1 MPETFTFNTL
11 AVRDV
16 RNKFDESTQNKQF
29 LIQILEENI
38 KWNDEIKNSLLKEI
52 KDLTNK
58 KNFKTLF
65 AYIHQLSNIN
75 VSLNGSLA
83 DRKLDDLKQS
93 LTSLLYGFEEF
104 ILYYKNW
111 TNVHHPSWKQNS
123 QQGIYTFKYAEKNS
137 SLKVDNNLPQTIINP
152 DDNISDYSDNEEHK
166 DHELRMI
173 PEESLS
179 QLMSYMKSSY
189 QAIAEYKAGIQ
200 QLTASVQELRTENQ
214 LLKTV
219 QNNNLEKQQKEMN
232 SLLLELKNIRSH
244 PETTGVHFQS
254 TALPDN
260 CAIPTST
267 QFENE
272 DFQEKADPDSK
283 LVKILSQLLIRNES
297 TVNNTSLFRNSI
309 PKEFEPK
316 TPFLNYQ
323 WFVTLESSLK
333 DNQGLNLS
341 KRLELLKRL
350 VVKNTNGWL
359 QFEEEIASF
368 RTWTEVRD
376 EFFEKFVTTK
386 QLARRVFEEKFIEEG
401 QSPEHFLYELRLLAD
416 VAGMT
421 CNPNYKTILR
431 DRFLYGLQN
440 ATAFQFYYLH
450 KEMFPDVNA
459 VLKQFRSSGRLRKD
473 NLNELKPSKG
483 EEFSLTRNTINFAG
497 SSRGSRKQF
506 STPSRLSKPDK
517 EARKKYQGITRRLE
531 Q

>member
-1 MPETFTFNTL
+1 MPESLIFNTL

-309 PKEFEPK
+309 PM
-316 TPFLNYQ
+316 
-323 WFVTLESSLK
+323 W
-333 DNQGLNLS
+333 
-341 KRLELLKRL
+341 
-350 VVKNTNGWL
+350 
-359 QFEEEIASF
+359 
-368 RTWTEVRD
+368 
-376 EFFEKFVTTK
+376 
-386 QLARRVFEEKFIEEG
+386 
-401 QSPEHFLYELRLLAD
+401 
-416 VAGMT
+416 
-421 CNPNYKTILR
+421 
-431 DRFLYGLQN
+431 
-440 ATAFQFYYLH
+440 
-450 KEMFPDVNA
+450 
-459 VLKQFRSSGRLRKD
+459 
-473 NLNELKPSKG
+473 
-483 EEFSLTRNTINFAG
+483 
-497 SSRGSRKQF
+497 
-506 STPSRLSKPDK
+506 
-517 EARKKYQGITRRLE
+517 
-531 Q
+531 

>member
-1 MPETFTFNTL
+1 M
-11 AVRDV
+11 D
-16 RNKFDESTQNKQF
+16 
-29 LIQILEENI
+29 
-38 KWNDEIKNSLLKEI
+38 DEIKNSLFKEI
-52 KDLTNK
+52 EDLTNK

-65 AYIHQLSNIN
+65 TYIHQLSNIN

-111 TNVHHPSWKQNS
+111 TNVHHPFWKQNS

-137 SLKVDNNLPQTIINP
+137 SLKVDNDLPQTIINP
-152 DDNISDYSDNEEHK
+152 DNNISDYSDNEEHK

-244 PETTGVHFQS
+244 PDTTGVHFQS

-267 QFENE
+267 HFENE

-283 LVKILSQLLIRNES
+283 LVKILSQ
-297 TVNNTSLFRNSI
+297 
-309 PKEFEPK
+309 
-316 TPFLNYQ
+316 
-323 WFVTLESSLK
+323 
-333 DNQGLNLS
+333 
-341 KRLELLKRL
+341 
-350 VVKNTNGWL
+350 
-359 QFEEEIASF
+359 
-368 RTWTEVRD
+368 
-376 EFFEKFVTTK
+376 
-386 QLARRVFEEKFIEEG
+386 
-401 QSPEHFLYELRLLAD
+401 
-416 VAGMT
+416 
-421 CNPNYKTILR
+421 
-431 DRFLYGLQN
+431 
-440 ATAFQFYYLH
+440 
-450 KEMFPDVNA
+450 
-459 VLKQFRSSGRLRKD
+459 
-473 NLNELKPSKG
+473 
-483 EEFSLTRNTINFAG
+483 
-497 SSRGSRKQF
+497 
-506 STPSRLSKPDK
+506 
-517 EARKKYQGITRRLE
+517 
-531 Q
+531 